1 MKKDLLLLVLLFIL
15 ALVPSINYMKKEQSN
30 FKNIIEYSEKNP
42 EYNIDT
48 SKLEKSDN
56 FSFVH
61 GVLDNFIKLPYILLI
76 IVIFFSL
83 FEKEKKHKYKYT
95 LVPFIYVLFVFIIS
109 LFYNFDLRFNFQFYN
124 FVNLILILMTYIVN
138 LILILMTYINV
149 ASIFYK
155 LLKFKIFTTFITIMF
170 FMVIDILMQTILG
183 PVLVALTG
191 INYFGNTLTTI
202 SVWYIGEEAGFIIPL
217 VYSISLFL
225 LSRKYA

>member
-30 FKNIIEYSEKNP
+30 FKNIIEYSKKNP

-48 SKLEKSDN
+48 SKLEKSGN
-56 FSFVH
+56 FTFVH

-124 FVNLILILMTYIVN
+124 FVD

-149 ASIFYK
+149 ASIFHK
-155 LLKFKIFTTFITIMF
+155 LFKIKIFTTFITIMF
-170 FMVIDILMQTILG
+170 FMVIDILMQNILG

-202 SVWYIGEEAGFIIPL
+202 SVWYISDAGFIIPL

>member
-48 SKLEKSDN
+48 SKLEKSGN

-61 GVLDNFIKLPYILLI
+61 GVLDNFIKLLYILLI
-76 IVIFFSL
+76 IVTFFSL